1 MDYLSLILMI
11 IISKPERS
19 QPIMIMQPLNNANG
33 KIIMIM
39 TRDHVSKP
47 EVTQLQI
54 CSYTYIKTRE
64 TYPTKRY

>member
-1 MDYLSLILMI
+1 
-11 IISKPERS
+11 
-19 QPIMIMQPLNNANG
+19 MQPLNNANG